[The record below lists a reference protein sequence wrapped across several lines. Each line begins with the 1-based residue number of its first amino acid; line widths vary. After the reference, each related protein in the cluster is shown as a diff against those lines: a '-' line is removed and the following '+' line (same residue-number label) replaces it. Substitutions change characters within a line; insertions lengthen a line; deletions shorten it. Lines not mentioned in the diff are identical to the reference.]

1 MKIGCYGELKQS
13 REEEEDE
20 SAGVQWVFIPRTT
33 HSNTG
38 PFQTCQ
44 PGEPYRGNIFFFA
57 DKSLAVPL

>member
-20 SAGVQWVFIPRTT
+20 PVGVQWVFIPRTT

-44 PGEPYRGNIFFFA
+44 PGEPHFFA